1 VQHSL
6 LMLLEQHREGLS
18 RLEKIVEKAAHNPA
32 MRFGIEKRG
41 FVREGY
47 FADLVA
53 VDLDGSTL
61 VDAAEIR
68 YKCGWSPLE
77 GTRFHSRVLLTVVN
91 GVRCIAMGS
100 RPARAR
106 RARSSS
112 RHARRRSLPTK
123 RGLCFSSGDVEADTI
138 RDPARHSR
146 GRRAARGSVQ
156 QFHVARSEAR
166 ERGVRAAGEASG
178 AGARVEDRFARR
190 RGAAKAPLLEQEVAY
205 GEAQKR
211 NLVGFLAMPGDAAEP
226 LPGLIVI
233 HEWWGLNDNIKAM
246 TRKLASEGYV
256 ALAVDLY
263 NGAKADTPEKAQPLM
278 AAVVGDQE
286 AARANLKQAYDYLDK
301 YALAPRIGS
310 VGWSLGG
317 GWSLQTAL
325 MLPDHLRAMV
335 MYYGPI
341 TGSQS
346 ELSTLQM
353 PVLGFFAGLDE
364 SVPVRDV
371 LLFRS
376 TLLKLG
382 KPPRSSST
390 RRRSGIRESRSRSLR
405 RASHGGVVAE
415 DARVPSR
422 EPQGEAALRRG
433 PAGQEIEGK
442 KKRAGCKNIHIL
454 QDEDRS
460 MFAAGNPA
468 PRERPSDS
476 ASGHHGGRSG
486 DRLFCC
492 SAAHGRRVVR
502 ELHLRRRR
510 WLLMLIERSPKLN
523 VQPADVIV
531 DIRAKHRG
539 SILNTEDAEP

>member
-1 VQHSL
+1 MSKRTRFATQLVILAAAAL
-6 LMLLEQHREGLS
+6 L
-18 RLEKIVEKAAHNPA
+18 AAACSNSTSPA
-32 MRFGIEKRG
+32 AKPASAASAPQPKPAEPAHESKT
-41 FVREGY
+41 
-47 FADLVA
+47 
-53 VDLDGSTL
+53 GSP
-61 VDAAEIR
+61 AAEA
-68 YKCGWSPLE
+68 P
-77 GTRFHSRVLLTVVN
+77 
-91 GVRCIAMGS
+91 
-100 RPARAR
+100 P
-106 RARSSS
+106 
-112 RHARRRSLPTK
+112 
-123 RGLCFSSGDVEADTI
+123 
-138 RDPARHSR
+138 
-146 GRRAARGSVQ
+146 
-156 QFHVARSEAR
+156 
-166 ERGVRAAGEASG
+166 
-178 AGARVEDRFARR
+178 
-190 RGAAKAPLLEQEVAY
+190 KAPLLEQEVAY

-263 NGAKADTPEKAQPLM
+263 GGATADTPEKAQPLM

-286 AARANLKQAYDYLDK
+286 AARSNLKQAYDYLDK

-382 KPPRSSST
+382 KPAEIIIYPKAQSGFANPDRGAYDEQATAESWQKTLAFLAENLKAKPR
-390 RRRSGIRESRSRSLR
+390 
-405 RASHGGVVAE
+405 
-415 DARVPSR
+415 
-422 EPQGEAALRRG
+422 
-433 PAGQEIEGK
+433 
-442 KKRAGCKNIHIL
+442 
-454 QDEDRS
+454 
-460 MFAAGNPA
+460 
-468 PRERPSDS
+468 
-476 ASGHHGGRSG
+476 
-486 DRLFCC
+486 
-492 SAAHGRRVVR
+492 
-502 ELHLRRRR
+502 
-510 WLLMLIERSPKLN
+510 
-523 VQPADVIV
+523 
-531 DIRAKHRG
+531 
-539 SILNTEDAEP
+539 

>member
-1 VQHSL
+1 MS
-6 LMLLEQHREGLS
+6 
-18 RLEKIVEKAAHNPA
+18 
-32 MRFGIEKRG
+32 KR
-41 FVREGY
+41 
-47 FADLVA
+47 
-53 VDLDGSTL
+53 
-61 VDAAEIR
+61 
-68 YKCGWSPLE
+68 
-77 GTRFHSRVLLTVVN
+77 TRFATQLVILAAAALLAAACSNSTSP
-91 GVRCIAMGS
+91 AAKPASAASAPQPKPAEPAHESKTGS
-100 RPARAR
+100 P
-106 RARSSS
+106 
-112 RHARRRSLPTK
+112 
-123 RGLCFSSGDVEADTI
+123 
-138 RDPARHSR
+138 
-146 GRRAARGSVQ
+146 
-156 QFHVARSEAR
+156 
-166 ERGVRAAGEASG
+166 AGEAQP
-178 AGARVEDRFARR
+178 
-190 RGAAKAPLLEQEVAY
+190 KAPLLEQEVAY

-382 KPPRSSST
+382 KPAEIIIYPKAQSGFANPDRGAYDEQATAESWQKTLAFLAENLKAKPR
-390 RRRSGIRESRSRSLR
+390 
-405 RASHGGVVAE
+405 
-415 DARVPSR
+415 
-422 EPQGEAALRRG
+422 
-433 PAGQEIEGK
+433 
-442 KKRAGCKNIHIL
+442 
-454 QDEDRS
+454 
-460 MFAAGNPA
+460 
-468 PRERPSDS
+468 
-476 ASGHHGGRSG
+476 
-486 DRLFCC
+486 
-492 SAAHGRRVVR
+492 
-502 ELHLRRRR
+502 
-510 WLLMLIERSPKLN
+510 
-523 VQPADVIV
+523 
-531 DIRAKHRG
+531 
-539 SILNTEDAEP
+539 

>member
-1 VQHSL
+1 MSKRTRFATQLVILAAAAL
-6 LMLLEQHREGLS
+6 L
-18 RLEKIVEKAAHNPA
+18 AAACSNSTSPA
-32 MRFGIEKRG
+32 AKPASAASAPQPKPAEPAHESKT
-41 FVREGY
+41 
-47 FADLVA
+47 
-53 VDLDGSTL
+53 GSP
-61 VDAAEIR
+61 AAEA
-68 YKCGWSPLE
+68 P
-77 GTRFHSRVLLTVVN
+77 
-91 GVRCIAMGS
+91 
-100 RPARAR
+100 P
-106 RARSSS
+106 
-112 RHARRRSLPTK
+112 
-123 RGLCFSSGDVEADTI
+123 
-138 RDPARHSR
+138 
-146 GRRAARGSVQ
+146 
-156 QFHVARSEAR
+156 
-166 ERGVRAAGEASG
+166 
-178 AGARVEDRFARR
+178 
-190 RGAAKAPLLEQEVAY
+190 KAPLLEQEVAY

-286 AARANLKQAYDYLDK
+286 AARSNLKQAYDYLDK

-382 KPPRSSST
+382 KPAEIIIYPKAQSGFANPDRGAYDEQATAESWQKTLAFLAENLKAKPR
-390 RRRSGIRESRSRSLR
+390 
-405 RASHGGVVAE
+405 
-415 DARVPSR
+415 
-422 EPQGEAALRRG
+422 
-433 PAGQEIEGK
+433 
-442 KKRAGCKNIHIL
+442 
-454 QDEDRS
+454 
-460 MFAAGNPA
+460 
-468 PRERPSDS
+468 
-476 ASGHHGGRSG
+476 
-486 DRLFCC
+486 
-492 SAAHGRRVVR
+492 
-502 ELHLRRRR
+502 
-510 WLLMLIERSPKLN
+510 
-523 VQPADVIV
+523 
-531 DIRAKHRG
+531 
-539 SILNTEDAEP
+539 

>member
-1 VQHSL
+1 MSKRTRFATQLVILAAAAL
-6 LMLLEQHREGLS
+6 L
-18 RLEKIVEKAAHNPA
+18 AAACSNSTSPA
-32 MRFGIEKRG
+32 AKPASAASAPQPKPAEPAHESKT
-41 FVREGY
+41 
-47 FADLVA
+47 
-53 VDLDGSTL
+53 GSP
-61 VDAAEIR
+61 AAEAQ
-68 YKCGWSPLE
+68 P
-77 GTRFHSRVLLTVVN
+77 
-91 GVRCIAMGS
+91 
-100 RPARAR
+100 
-106 RARSSS
+106 
-112 RHARRRSLPTK
+112 
-123 RGLCFSSGDVEADTI
+123 
-138 RDPARHSR
+138 
-146 GRRAARGSVQ
+146 
-156 QFHVARSEAR
+156 
-166 ERGVRAAGEASG
+166 
-178 AGARVEDRFARR
+178 
-190 RGAAKAPLLEQEVAY
+190 KAPLLEQEVAY

-286 AARANLKQAYDYLDK
+286 AARSNLKQAYDYLDK

-382 KPPRSSST
+382 KPAEIIIYPKAQSGFANPDRGAYDEQATAESWQKTLAFLAENLKAKPR
-390 RRRSGIRESRSRSLR
+390 
-405 RASHGGVVAE
+405 
-415 DARVPSR
+415 
-422 EPQGEAALRRG
+422 
-433 PAGQEIEGK
+433 
-442 KKRAGCKNIHIL
+442 
-454 QDEDRS
+454 
-460 MFAAGNPA
+460 
-468 PRERPSDS
+468 
-476 ASGHHGGRSG
+476 
-486 DRLFCC
+486 
-492 SAAHGRRVVR
+492 
-502 ELHLRRRR
+502 
-510 WLLMLIERSPKLN
+510 
-523 VQPADVIV
+523 
-531 DIRAKHRG
+531 
-539 SILNTEDAEP
+539 

>member
-1 VQHSL
+1 MSKRTRFATQLVILAAAAL
-6 LMLLEQHREGLS
+6 L
-18 RLEKIVEKAAHNPA
+18 AAACSNSTSPA
-32 MRFGIEKRG
+32 AKPASAASAPQPKPAEPAHESKT
-41 FVREGY
+41 
-47 FADLVA
+47 
-53 VDLDGSTL
+53 GSP
-61 VDAAEIR
+61 AAEAQ
-68 YKCGWSPLE
+68 P
-77 GTRFHSRVLLTVVN
+77 
-91 GVRCIAMGS
+91 
-100 RPARAR
+100 
-106 RARSSS
+106 
-112 RHARRRSLPTK
+112 
-123 RGLCFSSGDVEADTI
+123 
-138 RDPARHSR
+138 
-146 GRRAARGSVQ
+146 
-156 QFHVARSEAR
+156 
-166 ERGVRAAGEASG
+166 
-178 AGARVEDRFARR
+178 
-190 RGAAKAPLLEQEVAY
+190 KAPLLEQEVAY

-382 KPPRSSST
+382 KPAEIIIYPKAQSGFANPDRGAYDEQATAESWQKTLAFLAENLKAKPR
-390 RRRSGIRESRSRSLR
+390 
-405 RASHGGVVAE
+405 
-415 DARVPSR
+415 
-422 EPQGEAALRRG
+422 
-433 PAGQEIEGK
+433 
-442 KKRAGCKNIHIL
+442 
-454 QDEDRS
+454 
-460 MFAAGNPA
+460 
-468 PRERPSDS
+468 
-476 ASGHHGGRSG
+476 
-486 DRLFCC
+486 
-492 SAAHGRRVVR
+492 
-502 ELHLRRRR
+502 
-510 WLLMLIERSPKLN
+510 
-523 VQPADVIV
+523 
-531 DIRAKHRG
+531 
-539 SILNTEDAEP
+539 

>member
-1 VQHSL
+1 MSKRTRFATQLVILAAAAL
-6 LMLLEQHREGLS
+6 L
-18 RLEKIVEKAAHNPA
+18 AAACSNSTSPA
-32 MRFGIEKRG
+32 AKPASAASAPQPKPAEPAHESKT
-41 FVREGY
+41 
-47 FADLVA
+47 
-53 VDLDGSTL
+53 GSP
-61 VDAAEIR
+61 AAEA
-68 YKCGWSPLE
+68 P
-77 GTRFHSRVLLTVVN
+77 
-91 GVRCIAMGS
+91 
-100 RPARAR
+100 P
-106 RARSSS
+106 
-112 RHARRRSLPTK
+112 
-123 RGLCFSSGDVEADTI
+123 
-138 RDPARHSR
+138 
-146 GRRAARGSVQ
+146 
-156 QFHVARSEAR
+156 
-166 ERGVRAAGEASG
+166 
-178 AGARVEDRFARR
+178 
-190 RGAAKAPLLEQEVAY
+190 KAPLLEQEVAY

-382 KPPRSSST
+382 KPAEIIIYPKAQSGFANPDRGAYDEQATAESWQKTLAFLAENLKAKPR
-390 RRRSGIRESRSRSLR
+390 
-405 RASHGGVVAE
+405 
-415 DARVPSR
+415 
-422 EPQGEAALRRG
+422 
-433 PAGQEIEGK
+433 
-442 KKRAGCKNIHIL
+442 
-454 QDEDRS
+454 
-460 MFAAGNPA
+460 
-468 PRERPSDS
+468 
-476 ASGHHGGRSG
+476 
-486 DRLFCC
+486 
-492 SAAHGRRVVR
+492 
-502 ELHLRRRR
+502 
-510 WLLMLIERSPKLN
+510 
-523 VQPADVIV
+523 
-531 DIRAKHRG
+531 
-539 SILNTEDAEP
+539 

>member
-1 VQHSL
+1 MS
-6 LMLLEQHREGLS
+6 
-18 RLEKIVEKAAHNPA
+18 
-32 MRFGIEKRG
+32 KR
-41 FVREGY
+41 
-47 FADLVA
+47 
-53 VDLDGSTL
+53 
-61 VDAAEIR
+61 
-68 YKCGWSPLE
+68 
-77 GTRFHSRVLLTVVN
+77 TRFATQLVILAAAALLAAACSNSTSP
-91 GVRCIAMGS
+91 AAKPASAASAPQPKPAEPAHESKTGS
-100 RPARAR
+100 PGA
-106 RARSSS
+106 
-112 RHARRRSLPTK
+112 
-123 RGLCFSSGDVEADTI
+123 EAQ
-138 RDPARHSR
+138 P
-146 GRRAARGSVQ
+146 
-156 QFHVARSEAR
+156 
-166 ERGVRAAGEASG
+166 
-178 AGARVEDRFARR
+178 
-190 RGAAKAPLLEQEVAY
+190 KAPLLEQEVAY

-286 AARANLKQAYDYLDK
+286 AARSNLKQAYDYLDK

-382 KPPRSSST
+382 KPAEIIIYPKAQSGFANPDRGAYDEQATAESWQKTLAFLAENLKAKPR
-390 RRRSGIRESRSRSLR
+390 
-405 RASHGGVVAE
+405 
-415 DARVPSR
+415 
-422 EPQGEAALRRG
+422 
-433 PAGQEIEGK
+433 
-442 KKRAGCKNIHIL
+442 
-454 QDEDRS
+454 
-460 MFAAGNPA
+460 
-468 PRERPSDS
+468 
-476 ASGHHGGRSG
+476 
-486 DRLFCC
+486 
-492 SAAHGRRVVR
+492 
-502 ELHLRRRR
+502 
-510 WLLMLIERSPKLN
+510 
-523 VQPADVIV
+523 
-531 DIRAKHRG
+531 
-539 SILNTEDAEP
+539 

>member
-1 VQHSL
+1 MSKRTRFATQLVILAAAAL
-6 LMLLEQHREGLS
+6 L
-18 RLEKIVEKAAHNPA
+18 AAACSNSTSPA
-32 MRFGIEKRG
+32 AKPASAASAPQPKPAEPAHESKT
-41 FVREGY
+41 
-47 FADLVA
+47 
-53 VDLDGSTL
+53 GSP
-61 VDAAEIR
+61 AAEAQ
-68 YKCGWSPLE
+68 P
-77 GTRFHSRVLLTVVN
+77 
-91 GVRCIAMGS
+91 
-100 RPARAR
+100 
-106 RARSSS
+106 
-112 RHARRRSLPTK
+112 
-123 RGLCFSSGDVEADTI
+123 
-138 RDPARHSR
+138 
-146 GRRAARGSVQ
+146 
-156 QFHVARSEAR
+156 
-166 ERGVRAAGEASG
+166 
-178 AGARVEDRFARR
+178 
-190 RGAAKAPLLEQEVAY
+190 KAPLLEQEVAY

-211 NLVGFLAMPGDAAEP
+211 NLVGFLAMPGGAAEP

-286 AARANLKQAYDYLDK
+286 AARSNLKQAYDYLDK

-382 KPPRSSST
+382 KPAEIIIYPKAQSGFANPDRGAYDEQATAESWQKTLAFLAENLKAKPR
-390 RRRSGIRESRSRSLR
+390 
-405 RASHGGVVAE
+405 
-415 DARVPSR
+415 
-422 EPQGEAALRRG
+422 
-433 PAGQEIEGK
+433 
-442 KKRAGCKNIHIL
+442 
-454 QDEDRS
+454 
-460 MFAAGNPA
+460 
-468 PRERPSDS
+468 
-476 ASGHHGGRSG
+476 
-486 DRLFCC
+486 
-492 SAAHGRRVVR
+492 
-502 ELHLRRRR
+502 
-510 WLLMLIERSPKLN
+510 
-523 VQPADVIV
+523 
-531 DIRAKHRG
+531 
-539 SILNTEDAEP
+539 

>member
-1 VQHSL
+1 MS
-6 LMLLEQHREGLS
+6 
-18 RLEKIVEKAAHNPA
+18 
-32 MRFGIEKRG
+32 KR
-41 FVREGY
+41 
-47 FADLVA
+47 
-53 VDLDGSTL
+53 
-61 VDAAEIR
+61 
-68 YKCGWSPLE
+68 
-77 GTRFHSRVLLTVVN
+77 TRFATQLVTLAAATLLAAACSNSTSP
-91 GVRCIAMGS
+91 AAKPASAASAPQPKPAEPAHESKTGS
-100 RPARAR
+100 PGA
-106 RARSSS
+106 
-112 RHARRRSLPTK
+112 
-123 RGLCFSSGDVEADTI
+123 EA
-138 RDPARHSR
+138 PP
-146 GRRAARGSVQ
+146 
-156 QFHVARSEAR
+156 
-166 ERGVRAAGEASG
+166 
-178 AGARVEDRFARR
+178 
-190 RGAAKAPLLEQEVAY
+190 KAPLLEQEVAY

-286 AARANLKQAYDYLDK
+286 AARSNLKQAYDYLDK

-382 KPPRSSST
+382 KPAEIIIYPKAQSGFANPDRGAYDEQATAESWQKTLAFLAENLKAKPR
-390 RRRSGIRESRSRSLR
+390 
-405 RASHGGVVAE
+405 
-415 DARVPSR
+415 
-422 EPQGEAALRRG
+422 
-433 PAGQEIEGK
+433 
-442 KKRAGCKNIHIL
+442 
-454 QDEDRS
+454 
-460 MFAAGNPA
+460 
-468 PRERPSDS
+468 
-476 ASGHHGGRSG
+476 
-486 DRLFCC
+486 
-492 SAAHGRRVVR
+492 
-502 ELHLRRRR
+502 
-510 WLLMLIERSPKLN
+510 
-523 VQPADVIV
+523 
-531 DIRAKHRG
+531 
-539 SILNTEDAEP
+539 